1 MGTPGRKS
9 TPSNQTRGLTYIN
22 AELKATNERLEQKIK
37 SLQVAV
43 TILLASTAGLGVGL
57 GTCLA
62 GAEISVALASA
73 AAVVFGVITA
83 SIAIL
88 TFMRRLARSYP
99 ARQTVVTVCPNPCPL
114 LAQS

>member
-43 TILLASTAGLGVGL
+43 TILLASTAGLGVG
-57 GTCLA
+57 G
-62 GAEISVALASA
+62 
-73 AAVVFGVITA
+73 
-83 SIAIL
+83 
-88 TFMRRLARSYP
+88 P
-99 ARQTVVTVCPNPCPL
+99 AWQELKYQLPL
-114 LAQS
+114 LLQPQWSLVLSQHR